1 MSKSTIPEVPVTMT
15 ATAGQSSWIEL
26 MKHIGLLPPH
36 AAELRIPNTL
46 EEGLMAVN
54 NQGYYAGPL
63 RQIVDR
69 VPIPNNLPVWT
80 QQMSELAQQ
89 KIAWYYADAQA
100 KGIQVQEVKAPI
112 YDPMNPMGA
121 NPIDVE
127 RYLRWEQ
134 MVDMQR
140 RFPVYEAR
148 MQHIP
153 VKDGES
159 VQTQQ
164 PKTLFQKM
172 SSLYDDVKERITMT
186 NQNNQNVQAQMQQF
200 AQQAAQQQQQIPV
213 QQTMAGQIP
222 VQQQVQPQVQQFAQQ
237 AATGQIPVQQAQ
249 PAAPQ
254 VQLTP
259 EMMMQM
265 MQQMGLNPQQQNGML
280 NSIKVWMYE
289 HPKLTMAG
297 CAAGGVLVF
306 VGGKWVWKK
315 TFGGDPEFDAHDTEV
330 LGEIGSVFG
339 GLLGENNQF

>member
-1 MSKSTIPEVPVTMT
+1 MLLFSILILDFLLIRKEVLKMSKSTIPEVPVTMT

-69 VPIPNNLPVWT
+69 VRIPNPNLPVWT

-164 PKTLFQKM
+164 PKTLFQNRVLK
-172 SSLYDDVKERITMT
+172 
-186 NQNNQNVQAQMQQF
+186 
-200 AQQAAQQQQQIPV
+200 
-213 QQTMAGQIP
+213 
-222 VQQQVQPQVQQFAQQ
+222 
-237 AATGQIPVQQAQ
+237 
-249 PAAPQ
+249 
-254 VQLTP
+254 
-259 EMMMQM
+259 
-265 MQQMGLNPQQQNGML
+265 
-280 NSIKVWMYE
+280 KV
-289 HPKLTMAG
+289 
-297 CAAGGVLVF
+297 
-306 VGGKWVWKK
+306 
-315 TFGGDPEFDAHDTEV
+315 
-330 LGEIGSVFG
+330 
-339 GLLGENNQF
+339 